1 MLAVFQ
7 LSNPIFTQISAKYKI
22 LVYSIFVCSDL
33 IFQVEAGNVEAGNV
47 ETGHGKLSGLG
58 WEPQVGVF

>member
-1 MLAVFQ
+1 LLAVFQ

-33 IFQVEAGNVEAGNV
+33 IFQVEAGNVE
-47 ETGHGKLSGLG
+47 TGHGKLSGLG